1 MKNALGI
8 FVLLMLLVATGCFD
22 SGNSDVIHLD
32 AQRAD
37 ASKSD
42 IGLDAKTD
50 THDAQN
56 TGAPDAKSP
65 SAPDAPDAPDAPE
78 VDDGP
83 ITGGSP
89 GFAFNLERF
98 ENDAEL
104 IVTTDASAGFDF
116 GTKLQAAPVLFDE
129 VDNVFEN
136 GVRNPVRDNHTQGQ
150 IIEISSENPDEIY
163 GGRGPSGPIFFETQE
178 HLRVPGR
185 PIYRMPGASTTHKD
199 PAAGLASPYPTDGD
213 KTMYLA

>member
-65 SAPDAPDAPDAPE
+65 SAPDAKSPSAPDAKSPSAPDAPDAPDAPE

-89 GFAFNLERF
+89 
-98 ENDAEL
+98 
-104 IVTTDASAGFDF
+104 
-116 GTKLQAAPVLFDE
+116 
-129 VDNVFEN
+129 
-136 GVRNPVRDNHTQGQ
+136 
-150 IIEISSENPDEIY
+150 
-163 GGRGPSGPIFFETQE
+163 
-178 HLRVPGR
+178 
-185 PIYRMPGASTTHKD
+185 
-199 PAAGLASPYPTDGD
+199 
-213 KTMYLA
+213 